1 MFKLIIFL
9 DDYEEPI
16 IVPLVTEFKHGIMHG
31 DKVITFEY
39 KPINGSS
46 DAPIRKGVFFINKI
60 KGYTIYDI
68 DADHKDEFKTNE
80 PIIGGN

>member
-16 IVPLVTEFKHGIMHG
+16 IIPLVSKIKHELING

-39 KPINGSS
+39 QSLGL
-46 DAPIRKGVFFINKI
+46 KGVFFIDKI
-60 KGYTIYDI
+60 KGYTIYEI
-68 DADHKDEFKTNE
+68 DDDKQ
-80 PIIGGN
+80 

>member
-9 DDYEEPI
+9 DDLETPI
-16 IVPLVTEFKHGIMHG
+16 IIPLVSKINHEVINGE
-31 DKVITFEY
+31 KVITFEY

-46 DAPIRKGVFFINKI
+46 DARIRKGVFFIDKI

-68 DADHKDEFKTNE
+68 DTDHRYEFKTNE

>member
-9 DDYEEPI
+9 DDFEEPI
-16 IVPLVTEFKHGIMHG
+16 IISLVTKFKHEVING
-31 DKVITFEY
+31 DKVLTFEY
-39 KPINGSS
+39 RSLTRS
-46 DAPIRKGVFFINKI
+46 DTRIRKGVFFINKI

-68 DADHKDEFKTNE
+68 DTDHKDEFKTNE

>member
-16 IVPLVTEFKHGIMHG
+16 IIPLVSQLKHELING
-31 DKVITFEY
+31 DRVITFEY
-39 KPINGSS
+39 LSLGL
-46 DAPIRKGVFFINKI
+46 KGVFFIDKI

-68 DADHKDEFKTNE
+68 DTDHRYEFKTNE

>member
-9 DDYEEPI
+9 DDYEAPI
-16 IVPLVTEFKHGIMHG
+16 IIPLVSKINHEVING

-39 KPINGSS
+39 RSLTGSS
-46 DAPIRKGVFFINKI
+46 GSRKGVFFIDKI
-60 KGYTIYDI
+60 KGYTIYEI
-68 DADHKDEFKTNE
+68 DDDKQETKTNE

>member
-9 DDYEEPI
+9 DDYEDPI
-16 IVPLVTEFKHGIMHG
+16 IIPLVSQLKHELING

-39 KPINGSS
+39 PSLGLT
-46 DAPIRKGVFFINKI
+46 GVLFIDKI

>member
-9 DDYEEPI
+9 DDYDEPI
-16 IVPLVTEFKHGIMHG
+16 IIPLVTEFKHGIMHG

-39 KPINGSS
+39 RSLTGRSGIS
-46 DAPIRKGVFFINKI
+46 KGVFFINKI
-60 KGYTIYDI
+60 KGYTIYEI
-68 DADHKDEFKTNE
+68 DTDHKDEFKTNE